1 MFNRPPRIQSAIK
14 EYQVNLIPPPPT
26 SSKPKINWATIG
38 LPILAMGLVITL
50 MFFFSSSTSGLS
62 FLFFMPFMLAAP
74 IASFVNYR
82 TQKKEFE
89 SERGIAIKLFS
100 EEINAKNELI
110 NTYKVEQTRILNDN
124 YPAPADCLEIVSRQE
139 IRVGERRPQ
148 DPDFLSLR
156 LGLGI
161 ARSKINLTGIPTE
174 NRDPV
179 YNKLY
184 EQADKLVNKSL
195 ELKNAAILCDLKD
208 IGSLGVVGKVD
219 DIRQF
224 GWALA
229 IQLLT
234 HHWPAELNLASFTSF
249 VEAKNWRWLNQV
261 QHRTKIFPNSVIE
274 LRENEGVKQSLI
286 LLEEELRRR
295 KSVLVNMRAISSE
308 KTYDVTLPA
317 LVIIFD
323 RVSDV
328 YHHAAFSLIL
338 KEGRELGVYGIFL
351 MDNIEDL
358 PSECGAFVEIKS
370 GVISYKITGTGREP
384 VEGIQPDQ
392 VNPEIIQVFSNKLA
406 NINWLIPEQVT
417 EPPESLSL
425 LELFPLTKLD
435 DLPLES
441 WWGGE
446 YPFGYLRAPI
456 GKFSPTAELVF
467 DLNDSDA
474 GHGPHGLIG
483 GMTGSGKSELLK
495 TLILSLSITHH
506 PYDLNFA
513 LIDYKG
519 GGAFSEFHALP
530 HVVGVVT
537 DIQNHADYATRVVQS
552 LSWEVKSR
560 EKILGDALGEF
571 GFTTAHVDEYRTR
584 LKVKIP
590 IPRLVIIFDEFA
602 EFQERH
608 PDESKK
614 LINIA
619 RVGRSLGIHLILC
632 TQNPMGK
639 AVDQQVRDNSNFT
652 ICLKVKTPE
661 TSKSLINIPDAIQLR
676 RGHAYFHV
684 DGPQKFKVAYTGKDY
699 TLSNEK
705 QMGVG
710 KSNPGMLRKYM
721 SQTVSEAQ
729 AIIEEISNQAEQY
742 NIPALPKIW
751 PDPLPEKLASVSLYK
766 KLGLETSWDGLS
778 WTRENYQPPQ
788 IPLGLLDD
796 PLHQKQPVF
805 SVSDHLLIFG
815 PSGSGKSTALLTFA
829 VGIGRQ
835 YSPSE
840 AFIYCIDISGQSPLN
855 ILEKGGMPHLPI
867 EGGVILGSDIERM
880 NRLFKMVA
888 EEMTLRRGKYTDIR
902 TYNIQRVT
910 SKSKPDPFI
919 FILVDGINQQ
929 FNSNNL
935 GFTDQLDYVM
945 RYGSALG
952 IFVLLTGNLPRD
964 VPEKLQVET
973 KAILLQSTERGTI
986 LSLVKHPPETYQK
999 KIDAGQEPKPGRGL
1013 INTNPALEFQCAF
1026 PVDIENEDQQD
1037 HQNQGLENINIE
1049 LEAMSHNWKGNRPPI
1064 VENLSTFIPISQLA
1078 SSNLSEKIIIGKGQE
1093 SLEPVELSLS
1103 EDGPLFM
1110 ILSMTAGLGKTSA
1123 LYLWLTQFIQK
1134 YKPQDLKL
1142 VLIDYHTRTLRYF
1155 AKSPYLVK
1163 QDGVLTH
1170 VTKKEDLKGVIN
1182 WLKKEVDERRR
1193 ILAKAYSDSPE
1204 TFDDINMVKNL
1215 GYILVVI
1222 DDYEAFNNSKPSDVL
1237 NFTSTIIDGEE
1248 VGVRLLLAEDYALLG
1263 TDDLIRRTK
1272 KYGCGLL
1279 LGGSEGL
1286 SVFND
1291 ARPPYNQKTN
1301 NLPPGR
1307 GYLVKRGQVQLI
1319 QAAAFWEAGQD
1330 SGKAIQNRLEGQGTS
1345 NNK

>member
-1 MFNRPPRIQSAIK
+1 MFNRPPRIQIAIK

-38 LPILAMGLVITL
+38 LPILAMGVVITL
-50 MFFFSSSTSGLS
+50 MFFFSGSIS
-62 FLFFMPFMLAAP
+62 FLFFLPLM
-74 IASFVNYR
+74 IASPLASIISYQS
-82 TQKKEFE
+82 QKKEYE
-89 SERGIAIKLFS
+89 SGQVVSVKAFADEIKTK
-100 EEINAKNELI
+100 INLI
-110 NTYKVEQTRILNDN
+110 DTYKVEQTTILNN
-124 YPAPADCLEIVSRQE
+124 NTPSPADCLEIVSHQE

-148 DPDFLSLR
+148 DADFLSFR

-161 ARSKINLTGIPTE
+161 AKSKINVTGIPPE

-179 YNKLY
+179 YNNLY
-184 EQADKLVNKSL
+184 EEADKLVNKSL
-195 ELKNAAILCDLKD
+195 ELNNTAILCDLKE
-208 IGSLGVVGKVD
+208 IGSLGVVGKVED
-219 DIRQF
+219 LRHF
-224 GWALA
+224 GWSLAL
-229 IQLLT
+229 QLLT
-234 HHWPAELNLASFTSF
+234 HHWPAEVNLASFTSY
-249 VEAKNWRWLNQV
+249 VEVNNWRWLSNV
-261 QHRTKIFPNSVIE
+261 QHRAKVFPNTVIE
-274 LRENEGVKQSLI
+274 LKENEGVKKSLI

-295 KSVLVNMRAISSE
+295 KSVLINMRAISSE
-308 KTYDVTLPA
+308 KKYDVTLPA

-323 RVSDV
+323 RVSGI
-328 YHHAAFSLIL
+328 YKHAAFSLIL
-338 KEGRELGVYGIFL
+338 KEGLDLGVYGIFL
-351 MDNIEDL
+351 MDSIEEL
-358 PSECGAFVEIKS
+358 PSECGAYAVIES
-370 GVISYKITGTGREP
+370 GTISYKVTGTGHES
-384 VEGIQPDQ
+384 VDNIQPDHVTLELLQ
-392 VNPEIIQVFSNKLA
+392 AFSNRLA
-406 NINWLIPEQVT
+406 NIKWLIPEQVT

-425 LELFPLTKLD
+425 LELFPLTELD

-441 WWGGE
+441 WWGGK

-467 DLNDSDA
+467 DLNDSDT

-519 GGAFSEFHALP
+519 GGAFSEFHSLP
-530 HVVGVVT
+530 HVVGVIT

-571 GFTTAHVDEYRTR
+571 GFTTAHVEEYRTR

-652 ICLKVKTPE
+652 ICLKVKTPD

-676 RGHAYFHV
+676 RGYAYFHV
-684 DGPQKFKVAYTGKDY
+684 DGPQKFKVAYTGNDY
-699 TLSNEK
+699 TLSHEK
-705 QMGVG
+705 EIDAR
-710 KSNPGMLRKYM
+710 KSNTGIHRNYL
-721 SQTVSEAQ
+721 SQVVSEAQ
-729 AIIEEISNQAEQY
+729 AIIEEISSQAAQLS
-742 NIPALPKIW
+742 IPVLPKIW

-766 KLGLETSWDGLS
+766 KLGLETSWNGQS
-778 WTRENYQPPQ
+778 WTRENYQSPK

-815 PSGSGKSTALLTFA
+815 SSGSGKSTALLTFA
-829 VGIGRQ
+829 EGISKQ

-855 ILEKGGMPHLPI
+855 ILEKSGMPHLPM

-880 NRLFKMVA
+880 NRLFKMIA
-888 EEMTLRRGKYTDIR
+888 EEMTRRKTKYNDLRTFNTQQINLKLKTDP
-902 TYNIQRVT
+902 Y
-910 SKSKPDPFI
+910 I
-919 FILVDGINQQ
+919 FILIDGINKQ
-929 FNSNNL
+929 FNSNNF
-935 GFTDQLDYVM
+935 GFTDQLGFVM
-945 RYGSALG
+945 NHGLALG
-952 IFVLLTGNLPRD
+952 IYVILTGNLIGDIPVD
-964 VPEKLQVET
+964 LQVQKT
-973 KAILLQSTERGTI
+973 TILLQSTERGIIST
-986 LSLVKHPPETYQK
+986 LVKYPPETYQK

-1013 INTNPALEFQCAF
+1013 INTNPALELQCAF
-1026 PVDIENEDQQD
+1026 PVDFENEENQD
-1037 HQNQGLENINIE
+1037 DENQFLRSMIGEI
-1049 LEAMSHNWKGNRPPI
+1049 EAMSSSWIGNRPPS
-1064 VENLSTFIPISQLA
+1064 VENLSPFISISQLA
-1078 SSNLSEKIIIGKGQE
+1078 SNNLSEKIIIGKGQE
-1093 SLEPVELSLS
+1093 SLEPVDLSLS

-1110 ILSMTAGLGKTSA
+1110 ITSMTSGLGKTSA
-1123 LYLWLTQFIQK
+1123 IYLWITQLTQK
-1134 YKPQDLKL
+1134 HNPKDLKL
-1142 VLIDYHTRTLRYF
+1142 VLIDYHTRTLRRF
-1155 AKSPYLVK
+1155 SKSAYLVN
-1163 QDGVLTH
+1163 QDEVHTH
-1170 VTKKEDLKGVIN
+1170 VTKKEDLKGVIH
-1182 WLKKEVDERRR
+1182 WLKREVDERRGR
-1193 ILAKAYSDSPE
+1193 LAKAYSDSPE
-1204 TFDDINMVKNL
+1204 NFDDIEMVKNL

-1222 DDYEAFNNSKPSDVL
+1222 DDYASFINSKPVDL
-1237 NFTSTIIDGEE
+1237 QILTSAIVDGEE

-1263 TDDLIRRTK
+1263 TDELLKLTK

-1286 SVFND
+1286 YAFND
-1291 ARPPYNQKTN
+1291 AKPPHNQKTA

-1307 GYLVKRGQVQLI
+1307 GYLVKRGQAQLI
-1319 QAAAFWEAGQD
+1319 QAAAYWEKGQ
-1330 SGKAIQNRLEGQGTS
+1330 A
-1345 NNK
+1345 